1 MASRLIHLSI
11 ADAIL
16 REFAISDE
24 GRFRLGSILPDAK
37 NDSRLRA
44 APHYQIFL
52 NDGKLTYD
60 LELFRSQFG
69 EKMKSDSLYLGYYL
83 HLIQDMVYR
92 QYMYALPHWDA
103 RIWENVLQLH
113 SDYRKINRYLID
125 SRGVENGISAPESFD
140 SEEINAL
147 FEFDLNVFL
156 RELQKD
162 FEIIQEG
169 EYHHF
174 TPAMADEFIERA
186 IEACRREM
194 TAINNGLPLLQ
205 QGSIVWGRE

>member
-16 REFAISDE
+16 REFTISDE

-37 NDSRLRA
+37 NDSHLRA
-44 APHYQIFL
+44 APHYQIYL
-52 NDGKLTYD
+52 PDGKLTYD
-60 LELFRSQFG
+60 VELFRSQFG
-69 EKMKSDSLYLGYYL
+69 ERMKRDSLYLGYYL

-125 SRGVENGISAPESFD
+125 SRGIENGIIAPADFD
-140 SEEINAL
+140 REDINRL
-147 FEFDLNVFL
+147 FEFDVNVFL
-156 RELQKD
+156 SELQKD
-162 FEIIQEG
+162 FDIIQEG

-174 TPAMADEFIERA
+174 TPEMADEFIERA
-186 IEACRREM
+186 IDACRREM
-194 TAINNGLPLLQ
+194 IAIEKGLPLLE

>member
-11 ADAIL
+11 ADTIL
-16 REFAISDE
+16 REFTISDE

-37 NDSRLRA
+37 NDSHLRA
-44 APHYQIFL
+44 APHYQVYL
-52 NDGKLTYD
+52 TDDKLTYD
-60 LELFRSQFG
+60 VELFRSQFG
-69 EKMKSDSLYLGYYL
+69 ERMKRDSLYLGYYL

-125 SRGVENGISAPESFD
+125 SRGIENGIIAPADFERED
-140 SEEINAL
+140 INTL

-156 RELQKD
+156 SELQKD
-162 FEIIQEG
+162 FDIIQEG

-174 TPAMADEFIERA
+174 TPEMADEFIERA
-186 IEACRREM
+186 IDACRREM
-194 TAINNGLPLLQ
+194 IAIENGLPLLE
-205 QGSIVWGRE
+205 QGSMVWGRE

>member
-37 NDSRLRA
+37 NDSHLRA
-44 APHYQIFL
+44 APHYQVYL
-52 NDGKLTYD
+52 TDDTLTYD
-60 LELFRSQFG
+60 LDLFRSQFG
-69 EKMKSDSLYLGYYL
+69 ERMKRDSLYLGYYL

-125 SRGVENGISAPESFD
+125 SRGIENGIIAPADFERED
-140 SEEINAL
+140 INLL

-156 RELQKD
+156 SELQKD

-174 TPAMADEFIERA
+174 TPEMADEFIERA
-186 IEACRREM
+186 IDACRREM
-194 TAINNGLPLLQ
+194 IAIEKGLPLLE
-205 QGSIVWGRE
+205 QGSMVWGRE